1 MRISPP
7 GLSNHMAFNEKI
19 HFRGLEKTRV
29 NFIFVIALLW
39 GTVAA
44 ISAAFFLS
52 EYGFSSKDS
61 KFYLFPWCLATGAAA
76 ALPSIVY
83 AYRGKFNPLNPI
95 VYFAW
100 TFFIPS
106 CFLGGI
112 FFALGISDAYFQSY
126 IQDESYNLPLTFFYI
141 IVGYLAMSLGY
152 ILPYGAIAGKRLA
165 SVLPKW
171 ELSDNSLLVP
181 GYILLF
187 LGIANT
193 LLAFALGT
201 FGFQRVQE
209 YTEYDGLVYLLSLW
223 WQLAAFLLW
232 LYVFRQPR
240 INPKVLVTIFFLVT
254 TALGKAAFQ
263 GNRASLL
270 PHLIMIGFAFI
281 LAGRRPALRH
291 YVTGSALL
299 IVAIFV
305 GMVYGTTFRLVK
317 QTEEQV
323 SLGQYAE
330 MVATTFSRLSEQ
342 DIGTTVSLGL
352 TAFANRI
359 DAVSSLAVVVSNYEA
374 LAPYEEQ
381 VGIANNIWVDTVT
394 FFIPRI
400 IWKDKPVA
408 IEPAKYADLYFNFSE
423 NSFTMTPIGDLLRN
437 FGPIGIP
444 LGMLLLGL
452 FFRVLYR
459 ALIEGQAFSF
469 WRSAIFYMTFSITTF
484 EGTYGLIVPNMFKVG
499 IISLAGLIFVV
510 LLTRLRAGR
519 PKLVST

>member
-1 MRISPP
+1 
-7 GLSNHMAFNEKI
+7 MAFSERS
-19 HFRGLEKTRV
+19 HFRGIERARINL
-29 NFIFVIALLW
+29 IFAICLLW
-39 GTVAA
+39 GIVAA
-44 ISAAFFLS
+44 VTGAFALS

-61 KFYLFPWCLATGAAA
+61 KFYLFPWCLATGVASG
-76 ALPSIVY
+76 LPSVIL
-83 AYRGKFNPLNPI
+83 AYKGKFNPLNPI

-112 FFALGISDAYFQSY
+112 FLAIGISDAYFQSY

-141 IVGYLAMSLGY
+141 IVGYLAMALGY
-152 ILPYGAIAGKRLA
+152 FIPYGSTIGARIANA
-165 SVLPKW
+165 LPKW
-171 ELSDNSLLVP
+171 KLSDRDILVP
-181 GYILLF
+181 GYTLLF
-187 LGIANT
+187 LGIVNT
-193 LLAFALGT
+193 LVAFALGS
-201 FGFQRVQE
+201 FGFQRVRE

-240 INPKVLVTIFFLVT
+240 INFRAGLTIFFLIA

-291 YVTGSALL
+291 YVAGTALL
-299 IVAIFV
+299 LIAVFV
-305 GMVYGTTFRLVK
+305 GMIYGTTFRNIK
-317 QTEEQV
+317 QTEEQI
-323 SLGQYAE
+323 SLSQYAE
-330 MVATTFSRLSEQ
+330 MVGTTFSRLSEQ
-342 DIGTTVSLGL
+342 DISTTLSLGM

-394 FFIPRI
+394 FFIPRL

-437 FGPIGIP
+437 FGPIGVPI
-444 LGMLLLGL
+444 GMVILGL
-452 FFRVLYR
+452 FLRILYR
-459 ALIEGQAFSF
+459 SLIDGQAFSF
-469 WRSAIFYMTFSITTF
+469 WRSAVFYMVISITTF

-499 IISLAGLIFVV
+499 TMSLAGLIFVV
-510 LLTRLRAGR
+510 ALTRLRSGVRRLPA
-519 PKLVST
+519 

>member
-1 MRISPP
+1 
-7 GLSNHMAFNEKI
+7 MAVSERN
-19 HFRGLEKTRV
+19 HFRGIDRTRF
-29 NFIFVIALLW
+29 NFIFAIALLW
-39 GTVAA
+39 GIVAA
-44 ISAAFFLS
+44 ISGAFFLS

-61 KFYLFPWCLATGAAA
+61 KYYLFPWCLATGAAA
-76 ALPSIVY
+76 ALPSVIL
-83 AYRGKFNPLNPI
+83 AYKGKFNPLHPL

-152 ILPYGAIAGKRLA
+152 ALPYGQIIGKRLA
-165 SVLPKW
+165 TVLPKW
-171 ELSDNSLLVP
+171 NLSDRDLLVP

-193 LLAFALGT
+193 LLAYALGS
-201 FGFQRVQE
+201 FGFQRVRE

-240 INPKVLVTIFFLVT
+240 INTKVAITIFFLIT

-281 LAGRRPALRH
+281 LSGRRPTLKH
-291 YVTGSALL
+291 YISGAALL
-299 IVAIFV
+299 IVAVFA
-305 GMVYGTTFRLVK
+305 GMIYGTTFRNIK

-323 SLGQYAE
+323 SFGQYAE
-330 MVATTFSRLSEQ
+330 MVGTTFSRLSEQ
-342 DIGTTVSLGL
+342 DIGTTISLGL
-352 TAFANRI
+352 NAFANRI

-381 VGIANNIWVDTVT
+381 IGIANNIWVDTVT
-394 FFIPRI
+394 FFIPRL

-408 IEPAKYADLYFNFSE
+408 IEPAKYADLYFNFSD

-437 FGPIGIP
+437 FGPLGIP
-444 LGMLLLGL
+444 IGMLILGL
-452 FFRVLYR
+452 FFRIMYR
-459 ALIEGQAFSF
+459 SLIDGQPFSF
-469 WRSAIFYMTFSITTF
+469 WRSAIFYMTISITTF

-499 IISLAGLIFVV
+499 TISFAGLMFVIV
-510 LLTRLRAGR
+510 LTKLRAGTG
-519 PKLVST
+519 KLYRF

>member
-1 MRISPP
+1 
-7 GLSNHMAFNEKI
+7 MAFNERI
-19 HFRGLEKTRV
+19 HYVRPDKARI
-29 NFIFVIALLW
+29 NFIFAVTLLW
-39 GTVAA
+39 GIIAA
-44 ISAAFFLS
+44 VLGAFLLS
-52 EYGFSSKDS
+52 EYGFSSKGS

-76 ALPSIVY
+76 ALPSIIY
-83 AYRGKFNPLNPI
+83 ASRGKFNPLNPI

-112 FFALGISDAYFQSY
+112 FLALGISDAYFQSY

-141 IVGYLAMSLGY
+141 IIGYLAMCLGY
-152 ILPYGAIAGKRLA
+152 VLPYGAIAGKRIA

-171 ELSDNSLLVP
+171 ELRDNSLLFP

-193 LLAFALGT
+193 LLAFTFGT
-201 FGFQRVQE
+201 FGFQRVKE

-240 INPKVLVTIFFLVT
+240 INTKVLVTIFFLVT

-270 PHLIMIGFAFI
+270 SHLIMIGFAFL
-281 LAGRRPALRH
+281 LAGRRLALRH
-291 YVTGSALL
+291 YVTGFALL
-299 IVAIFV
+299 SVAVFV

-317 QTEEQV
+317 QSEEQIGL
-323 SLGQYAE
+323 SEYAE

-352 TAFANRI
+352 TTFANRI

-381 VGIANNIWVDTVT
+381 VGISNNIWVDTAT

-408 IEPAKYADLYFNFSE
+408 IDPTKYADLYFNFSD

-444 LGMLLLGL
+444 IGMLVLGL
-452 FFRVLYR
+452 FLRVIYR
-459 ALIEGQAFSF
+459 ALIEGQPFSF
-469 WRSAIFYMTFSITTF
+469 WRAAIFYMMVSITTF

-499 IISLAGLIFVV
+499 TISLAGLIFVV
-510 LLTRLRAGR
+510 VLTHLRLGR
-519 PKLVST
+519 QRFVGN